1 MAEPKGLTADQAAW
15 LAEAVNARNQAMGL
29 SVDASTAS
37 SYRAEEAAY
46 EVSTTANEGVDSCS
60 KARADMEGLD

>member
-1 MAEPKGLTADQAAW
+1 MTEPKGLTADQAAW
-15 LAEAVNARNQAMGL
+15 LEQAVNARNQALGL

-46 EVSTTANEGVDSCS
+46 EVSVIASAEAPILVP
-60 KARADMEGLD
+60 RLEPI